1 LSSHAAEL
9 RARAPAGATMPDPIR
24 PTAPAGPAALT
35 GKRIRLGRLIDQATT
50 SCRIVALDHG
60 MTSPQFLEGLTDT
73 AAKVREAVGGGAN
86 VLMLGR
92 GIAGHCWQEFA
103 GRASL
108 ALMLTASAAGRP
120 QGAVIT
126 PISSVEEALRIG
138 ADAVV
143 IYVALNGEDEREMI
157 SYLSAVG
164 ESCDS
169 LGIPLIAEAEFPNAY
184 ASRDSVD
191 AGYGTAYLRRNARLC
206 AELGADIV
214 KVNWSGDQQSF
225 ASIVS
230 ACGRPVVLAG
240 GPVLPDAELLV
251 RMEQARDAGAIGYSV
266 GRNVFEHVRSEAMTR
281 ALTSI
286 FTEGVSSREAL
297 RTLQEDRAEASA

>member
-1 LSSHAAEL
+1 MTE
-9 RARAPAGATMPDPIR
+9 
-24 PTAPAGPAALT
+24 PTPPAGPAALT
-35 GKRIRLGRLIDQATT
+35 GKRIRLGRLIDPASG

-73 AAKVREAVGGGAN
+73 AAKVRESVRGGAN

-92 GIAGHCWQEFA
+92 GVAGSCWDVFA

-108 ALMLTASAAGRP
+108 ALMLTAAAAGRP
-120 QGAVIT
+120 QGATIT

-143 IYVALNGEDEREMI
+143 VYVALSGDDEPDMI
-157 SYLSAVG
+157 RYLSAVG
-164 ESCDS
+164 ENCDS
-169 LGIPLIAEAEFPNAY
+169 LGMPLIAEAEFPNAY
-184 ASRDSVD
+184 ASRDSAD
-191 AGYGTAYLRRNARLC
+191 SQYGAGYLRRNARLC

-225 ASIVS
+225 ASIVQ

-240 GPVLPDAELLV
+240 GPVLADEELLS
-251 RMEQARDAGAIGYSV
+251 RMEQARDAGAIGFSV
-266 GRNVFEHVRSEAMTR
+266 GRNVFEHHNSEAITR

-286 FTEGVSSREAL
+286 FKSG
-297 RTLQEDRAEASA
+297 ASARQALKELRDELGTGMAV

>member
-1 LSSHAAEL
+1 MTEL
-9 RARAPAGATMPDPIR
+9 AP
-24 PTAPAGPAALT
+24 PAGPAALT
-35 GKRIRLGRLIDQATT
+35 GKRIRLGRLIDPASGT
-50 SCRIVALDHG
+50 CRIVALDHG
-60 MTSPQFLEGLTDT
+60 MTSPQFLEGLVDT
-73 AAKVREAVGGGAN
+73 PSKVRAAVDGGAN

-92 GIAGHCWQEFA
+92 GVAGSCWEAFA

-108 ALMLTASAAGRP
+108 ALMLTAAAAGRP
-120 QGAVIT
+120 RGATIT

-143 IYVALNGEDEREMI
+143 VYVALSGDDEPDMI
-157 SYLSAVG
+157 KYLSAVG
-164 ESCDS
+164 ENCDS
-169 LGIPLIAEAEFPNAY
+169 LGVPLIAEAEFPNAY

-191 AGYGTAYLRRNARLC
+191 GQYGAGYLRRNARLC

-214 KVNWSGDQQSF
+214 KVNWSGDQHSF
-225 ASIVS
+225 ASIVR

-240 GPVLPDAELLV
+240 GPVLADEELLS

-266 GRNVFEHVRSEAMTR
+266 GRNVFEHESSESMTR

-286 FTEGVSSREAL
+286 FKSG
-297 RTLQEDRAEASA
+297 ASAKQALKELREEHGTGMAAV

>member
-1 LSSHAAEL
+1 MTE
-9 RARAPAGATMPDPIR
+9 PVP
-24 PTAPAGPAALT
+24 PAGPAALT
-35 GKRIRLGRLIDQATT
+35 GKRIRLGRLIDRASG

-60 MTSPQFLEGLTDT
+60 MTSPQFLEGLSDT
-73 AAKVREAVGGGAN
+73 AAKVRESVDGGAN

-92 GIAGHCWQEFA
+92 GIAGSCWDAFA

-108 ALMLTASAAGRP
+108 ALMLTAAAAGRP
-120 QGAVIT
+120 AGATIT

-143 IYVALNGEDEREMI
+143 VYVALSGDDEPDMI
-157 SYLSAVG
+157 RYLSAVG
-164 ESCDS
+164 ENCDS
-169 LGIPLIAEAEFPNAY
+169 LGVPLIAEAEFPNAY
-184 ASRDSVD
+184 ASRNSVD
-191 AGYGTAYLRRNARLC
+191 SQYGASYLRRNARLC

-225 ASIVS
+225 ASIVQ

-240 GPVLPDAELLV
+240 GPVVRDEELLG

-266 GRNVFEHVRSEAMTR
+266 GRNVFEHENSEAMTR

-286 FTEGVSSREAL
+286 FKSGASAKQAL
-297 RTLQEDRAEASA
+297 RELRDELGAGMDAL

>member
-1 LSSHAAEL
+1 MSEL
-9 RARAPAGATMPDPIR
+9 TLPPAPAAAA
-24 PTAPAGPAALT
+24 APAGPAALT
-35 GKRIRLGRLIDQATT
+35 GKRIRLRRLIDPATG

-73 AAKVREAVGGGAN
+73 AARVREAVDGGAN

-92 GIAGHCWQEFA
+92 GIAGSCWEAFA

-108 ALMLTASAAGRP
+108 ALMLTAAAAGRP
-120 QGAVIT
+120 GGATIT
-126 PISSVEEALRIG
+126 PISSVEEALRSG

-143 IYVALNGEDEREMI
+143 VYVALSGEDEPDMI
-157 SYLSAVG
+157 RYLSAVG
-164 ESCDS
+164 ETCDS

-191 AGYGTAYLRRNARLC
+191 SRFGPSYLRRNARLC

-214 KVNWSGDQQSF
+214 KVNWSGDQASF
-225 ASIVS
+225 ASVVS

-240 GPVLPDAELLV
+240 GPVLADGELLG
-251 RMEQARDAGAIGYSV
+251 RMELARDAGAIGYSV
-266 GRNVFEHVRSEAMTR
+266 GRNIFEHSHPEAMTR

-286 FTEGVSSREAL
+286 FRSG
-297 RTLQEDRAEASA
+297 ASATAALKQLQDESGNGGTPR

>member
-1 LSSHAAEL
+1 MTE
-9 RARAPAGATMPDPIR
+9 
-24 PTAPAGPAALT
+24 PTQPAGPAALT
-35 GKRIRLGRLIDQATT
+35 GKRIRLGRLIEPATG

-60 MTSPQFLEGLTDT
+60 MTSPQFLDGLTDT
-73 AAKVREAVGGGAN
+73 AAKVAQSVAGGAN

-92 GIAGHCWQEFA
+92 GIAGECWQAFA

-120 QGAVIT
+120 GGATIT

-143 IYVALNGEDEREMI
+143 VYVALGGDDEPDMI
-157 SYLSAVG
+157 RYLSAVG

-184 ASRDSVD
+184 ASRDVVED
-191 AGYGTAYLRRNARLC
+191 YGAGYLRRNARLC

-214 KVNWSGDQQSF
+214 KVNWSGDQASF
-225 ASIVS
+225 ASVVR

-240 GPVLPDAELLV
+240 GPVLPDAELLS

-266 GRNVFEHVRSEAMTR
+266 GRNVFEHPHSEAMTR
-281 ALTSI
+281 ALTAI
-286 FTEGVSSREAL
+286 FKSGVTATEAL
-297 RTLQEDRAEASA
+297 KQLLAESGDPGGRS

>member
-1 LSSHAAEL
+1 MTEAV
-9 RARAPAGATMPDPIR
+9 P
-24 PTAPAGPAALT
+24 PAGPAALT
-35 GKRIRLGRLIDQATT
+35 GKRIRLGRLIDPASG

-60 MTSPQFLEGLTDT
+60 MTSPQFLEGLSDT
-73 AAKVREAVGGGAN
+73 AAKVRESVRGGAN

-92 GIAGHCWQEFA
+92 GIAGSCWDAFA

-108 ALMLTASAAGRP
+108 ALMLTAAAAGRP
-120 QGAVIT
+120 TGATIT

-143 IYVALNGEDEREMI
+143 VYVALSGDDEPDMI
-157 SYLSAVG
+157 RYLSAVG
-164 ESCDS
+164 EKCDS
-169 LGIPLIAEAEFPNAY
+169 LGVPLIAEAEFPNAY
-184 ASRDSVD
+184 ASRNSVD
-191 AGYGTAYLRRNARLC
+191 SQYGVSYLRRNARLC

-225 ASIVS
+225 ASIVQ

-240 GPVLPDAELLV
+240 GPVVPDEELLG
-251 RMEQARDAGAIGYSV
+251 RMEQARDGGAIGYSV
-266 GRNVFEHVRSEAMTR
+266 GRNVFEHENSEAMTR

-286 FTEGVSSREAL
+286 FKSGASAKQAL
-297 RTLQEDRAEASA
+297 RELRDELGAGMEAV